1 MNELIRAEQAELST
15 QRGLTA
21 DMYTRFVA
29 FIDAKPKTV
38 ETYTKALKQLFAFF
52 AANGISNPTRE
63 DVLAFRDE
71 LKATGHKPTT
81 VQNYI
86 TATRLFFQWLEQE
99 RIYPNVAAHIKGAKL
114 DREHKKDYLT
124 SRQVKAVLSDYYLMS
139 TNAITMDGELINID
153 GNGNRVACL
162 IHGPKHII
170 IVAGMNKVVSDVEA
184 GYARVRDIATPA
196 NTKRLNKNTPCFH
209 TGRCGDCLSPE
220 CICNQVVIT
229 RRSGH
234 PGRIKVFLVAEDL
247 GY

>member
-1 MNELIRAEQAELST
+1 MTPKQLAFQSAAESIIKNLEKRNMEGYFFETGAECVKAITDLIEEDSQISWGGSESIKECGLLDALKKGNYTLIDR
-15 QRGLTA
+15 LTA
-21 DMYTRFVA
+21 
-29 FIDAKPKTV
+29 KSP
-38 ETYTKALKQLFAFF
+38 EE
-52 AANGISNPTRE
+52 SRE
-63 DVLAFRDE
+63 L
-71 LKATGHKPTT
+71 
-81 VQNYI
+81 Y
-86 TATRLFFQWLEQE
+86 
-99 RIYPNVAAHIKGAKL
+99 
-114 DREHKKDYLT
+114 
-124 SRQVKAVLSDYYLMS
+124 VKAALSDYYLMS
-139 TNAITMDGELINID
+139 TNAITMVGELINID

>member
-1 MNELIRAEQAELST
+1 MTPKQLAFQSAAESIIKNLEKRNMEGYFFETGAECVKAITDLIEEDSQISWGGSESIKECGLLDALKKGNYTLIDR
-15 QRGLTA
+15 LTA
-21 DMYTRFVA
+21 
-29 FIDAKPKTV
+29 KSP
-38 ETYTKALKQLFAFF
+38 EE
-52 AANGISNPTRE
+52 SRE
-63 DVLAFRDE
+63 L
-71 LKATGHKPTT
+71 
-81 VQNYI
+81 Y
-86 TATRLFFQWLEQE
+86 
-99 RIYPNVAAHIKGAKL
+99 
-114 DREHKKDYLT
+114 
-124 SRQVKAVLSDYYLMS
+124 VKAALSDYYLMS
-139 TNAITMDGELINID
+139 TNAIPMDGELINID

>member
-1 MNELIRAEQAELST
+1 MTPKQLAFQSAAESIIKNLEKRNMEGYFFETGAECVKAITDLIEEDSQISWGGSESIKECGLLDALKKGNYTLIDR
-15 QRGLTA
+15 LTA
-21 DMYTRFVA
+21 
-29 FIDAKPKTV
+29 KSP
-38 ETYTKALKQLFAFF
+38 EE
-52 AANGISNPTRE
+52 SRE
-63 DVLAFRDE
+63 L
-71 LKATGHKPTT
+71 
-81 VQNYI
+81 Y
-86 TATRLFFQWLEQE
+86 
-99 RIYPNVAAHIKGAKL
+99 
-114 DREHKKDYLT
+114 
-124 SRQVKAVLSDYYLMS
+124 VK
-139 TNAITMDGELINID
+139 AITMDGELINID

-170 IVAGMNKVVSDVEA
+170 IVAGMNKVVSNVEA

>member
-1 MNELIRAEQAELST
+1 MTPKQLAFQSAAESIIKNLEKRNMEGYFFETGAECVKAITDLIEEDSQISWGGSESIKECGLLDALKKGNYTLIDR
-15 QRGLTA
+15 LTA
-21 DMYTRFVA
+21 
-29 FIDAKPKTV
+29 KSP
-38 ETYTKALKQLFAFF
+38 EE
-52 AANGISNPTRE
+52 SRE
-63 DVLAFRDE
+63 L
-71 LKATGHKPTT
+71 
-81 VQNYI
+81 Y
-86 TATRLFFQWLEQE
+86 
-99 RIYPNVAAHIKGAKL
+99 
-114 DREHKKDYLT
+114 
-124 SRQVKAVLSDYYLMS
+124 VKAVHSDYYLMS